1 MFQVQDYV
9 RYGARGIFQVEE
21 IIKKELRPRHKEICY
36 VLNSVYGINT
46 KIVTPA
52 SNPMLRPVMKRE
64 EIEQMIEE
72 MPRLE
77 SEWIDDKRTREEVY
91 RKILAEG
98 DGRKLAQ
105 LIKSIYTQKQDKL
118 RDRKSISRSDA
129 EILEQAEELLHEE
142 ISLSFQIKKEEVAD
156 YLLSRLKNK

>member
-1 MFQVQDYV
+1 
-9 RYGARGIFQVEE
+9 
-21 IIKKELRPRHKEICY
+21 
-36 VLNSVYGINT
+36 
-46 KIVTPA
+46 
-52 SNPMLRPVMKRE
+52 
-64 EIEQMIEE
+64 MIEE